1 MIISDDSSL
10 YYFSWMKSSLIL
22 SLPGLVFSL
31 VFTLPHYFQLS
42 TLLVPNMIPLP
53 HNHTLWQVSDMPC

>member
-1 MIISDDSSL
+1 
-10 YYFSWMKSSLIL
+10 MKSSLML